1 MEFVPYHLA
10 NASKAI
16 VVDGQ
21 LADAFPLSHWRGS
34 NIHSHLADDTS
45 AAIVLN
51 AIQQQISQ
59 LDLPQVTANHYDID
73 GLVGV
78 WSLLHQEEAVKLD
91 ELLRHIALIADFR
104 EYEPN
109 NPFSDQALKIVLT
122 LNRIEKEKF
131 YPPFGQKQEAE
142 SCVLKFKFFIPL
154 FSEILFNIHAFE
166 DIWKNDFEEI
176 IAGVNITKKVTVNH
190 VQNIR
195 LTILEL
201 PKPLPYYSFTW
212 SAQNSDMILTVYPE
226 NTYELAYRYTTW
238 VDAAKRKVFPRMHL
252 EPLIEQL
259 NKEEASNHSWNG
271 EDILDTGPIL
281 RLGNDTLTRSE
292 RFDDPNRRNI
302 QPSSIRPERFTQHIV
317 DYFTNCYQYLT
328 PRRYTD
334 WKEIKELANL
344 YSYGKN
350 N

>member
-16 VVDGQ
+16 IVDGQ
-21 LADAFPLSHWRGS
+21 LAGAFPLSHWRGS
-34 NIHSHLADDTS
+34 NNLSELADDTS

-59 LDLPQVTANHYDID
+59 LDFPQVTANHYDID

-78 WSLLHQEEAVKLD
+78 WSLLHQDEAVKLN
-91 ELLRHIALIADFR
+91 ELLRQIALIGDFR

-109 NPFSDQALKIVLT
+109 NPISEQALKIVLT
-122 LNRIEKEKF
+122 LNRIEKENF
-131 YPPFGQKQEAE
+131 YPPFGEKQEAE
-142 SCVLKFKFFIPL
+142 SCVLKFNFFIPL
-154 FSEILFNIHAFE
+154 LSEILYNINAFE
-166 DIWKNDFEEI
+166 NSWKNDFEEI
-176 IAGVNITKKVTVNH
+176 LAGVNITQRAKINY

-201 PKPLPYYSFTW
+201 PTPLPYYSFTW
-212 SAQNSDMILTVYPE
+212 VAKDSDMILTVYPK
-226 NTYELAYRYTTW
+226 NAYELEYRYTTW
-238 VDAAKRKVFPRMHL
+238 VDAAKRKIFPRMHL
-252 EPLIEQL
+252 KPLVEQL
-259 NKEEASNHSWNG
+259 NKEEAFNHSWNA

-281 RLGNDTLTRSE
+281 RLGNDTLSRSE
-292 RFDDPNRRNI
+292 RFDDPHRRKI
-302 QPSSIRPERFTQHIV
+302 QTSSIGPDQFIQYVV
-317 DYFTNCYQYLT
+317 DFFTNCYQYLT
-328 PRRYTD
+328 PKRYTD